1 MPWMKP
7 SLPLLLALL
16 FPMTAIAADTPTFT
30 LVLQNHRYVPNEL
43 RIPAQTRV
51 KLQIVNKDPTPEE
64 FESVDFPAEKIVMP
78 NSAISV
84 FVGPLKPGRYGFY
97 GEFHQ
102 PTAKGTLIVE

>member
-1 MPWMKP
+1 MK
-7 SLPLLLALL
+7 SRLPLLLALL
-16 FPMTAIAADTPTFT
+16 FPLAATAADMPTYT

-64 FESVDFPAEKIVMP
+64 FESVDFPVEKIVMP
-78 NSAISV
+78 SSTISV

-97 GEFHQ
+97 GDFHQ

>member
-1 MPWMKP
+1 MKS

-16 FPMTAIAADTPTFT
+16 FPLSAIAAETPTYT

-78 NSAISV
+78 NSTISV

>member
-1 MPWMKP
+1 MKP
-7 SLPLLLALL
+7 GFPLMFALL
-16 FPMTAIAADTPTFT
+16 FPLGAVAADVPTYT
-30 LVLQNHRYVPNEL
+30 LALQNHRYVPNEL
-43 RIPAQTRV
+43 RIPANTRV
-51 KLQIVNKDPTPEE
+51 KLEIVNKDPTPEE

-78 NSAISV
+78 NSSISV

>member
-1 MPWMKP
+1 MKFG
-7 SLPLLLALL
+7 LPLLFALS
-16 FPMTAIAADTPTFT
+16 FPLGAIAADTPTFT
-30 LVLQNHRYVPNEL
+30 LTLQNHRYVPNEL
-43 RIPAQTRV
+43 HIPANTRV
-51 KLQIVNKDPTPEE
+51 KLEIVNKDPTPEE

-78 NSAISV
+78 NSSISV